1 MTTTAHDK
9 ISIASPLPAR
19 ADNTDRYCQVLLELQ
34 RRADESKLADTAGRR
49 MDSYHHDVR
58 QFVEY
63 LRANGLALV
72 DGLEAWIREAKQRY
86 RARTVNRKLAAVR
99 ARILGSKSMV
109 GLVDVLED
117 QLPAST
123 RARLEAALR
132 KIKGV
137 KVNSNAVR
145 GSKIMDY
152 QHDLPRLLDAIA
164 EPAVKLVV
172 EFMAHTGARI
182 SEVLTA
188 ELAWCEREGDKVH
201 IWLRGKGDKEREAW
215 IPADLY
221 QRIVAH
227 CGSTRWLFEH
237 TWYGERRPYNTRS
250 MTTRI
255 GKWTQKALGRKL
267 SAHALRHSFATH
279 LLRDKGKDPK
289 IAAKLLGHK
298 SITTTLAIYDG
309 YIVSA
314 ADAAVTIG

>member
-1 MTTTAHDK
+1 MTAVACDK
-9 ISIASPLPAR
+9 NGIASPLPAR
-19 ADNTDRYCQVLLELQ
+19 ADNTERYCQILLELQ
-34 RRADESKLADTAGRR
+34 RRADAAKLADTAGRS

-63 LRANGLALV
+63 LRANELALV

-86 RARTVNRKLAAVR
+86 RARTVNRKLAAIR
-99 ARILGSKSMV
+99 ARILGNKSAA

-117 QLPAST
+117 ELPAST

-132 KIKGV
+132 KIKGM
-137 KVNSNAVR
+137 KVNSSAVR

-152 QHDLPRLLDAIA
+152 QSDLPQLLDAITD
-164 EPAVKLVV
+164 PAVKLVV
-172 EFMAHTGARI
+172 EAMANTGARI

-215 IPADLY
+215 IPAGLY

-227 CGSTRWLFEH
+227 CGSRRWLFEH

-255 GKWTQKALGRKL
+255 ARWTQKALGRRL
-267 SAHALRHSFATH
+267 SAHAMRHSFATH
-279 LLRDKGKDPK
+279 MLRDQGKDPK
-289 IAAKLLGHK
+289 IVAKLLGHK

-314 ADAAVTIG
+314 DDAEVKIG